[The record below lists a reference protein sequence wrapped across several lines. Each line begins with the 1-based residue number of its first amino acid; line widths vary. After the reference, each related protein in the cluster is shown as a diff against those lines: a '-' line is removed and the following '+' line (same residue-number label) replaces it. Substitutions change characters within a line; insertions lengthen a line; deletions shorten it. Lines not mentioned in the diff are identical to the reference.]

1 MKKLFLKSLAL
12 FALCVSLAGPTTI
25 MAQDHGPAKNAP
37 ATTAP
42 AATAPAPAVNITA
55 DSSPMD
61 LARAAFTAQGGEKFR
76 QVQNMM
82 LRGSVSLYPP
92 NSPQSIPGAF
102 SIVTANE
109 KMRMEID
116 ARPII
121 VFKQIYDGQ
130 QSYSSMPNVQVP
142 PLSKFGLNVL
152 SKFDQ
157 AGYKVTAI
165 ANKKKMRGFRIVDP
179 DDYTTDFY
187 IDPANGR
194 VMEFFLYYNGF
205 TFGTANSKF
214 KEVDGV
220 LIPFSF
226 SQRFEMPQGAFFAEY
241 TVKEAKLNQT
251 LGDDAFAIPR

>member
-1 MKKLFLKSLAL
+1 MRNSFIPAALLSLVFTVGVCGQEPAPKNGT
-12 FALCVSLAGPTTI
+12 AGSPS
-25 MAQDHGPAKNAP
+25 
-37 ATTAP
+37 TTASTP
-42 AATAPAPAVNITA
+42 AISISETST
-55 DSSPMD
+55 PMD

-109 KMRMEID
+109 KLRMEID

-121 VFKQIYDGQ
+121 TFKQIYDGQ

-142 PLSKFGLNVL
+142 PLSRFGLNVL

-157 AGYKVTAI
+157 QGYKVTAI
-165 ANKKKMRGFRIVDP
+165 PNKKKLRGFRIADP
-179 DDYTTDFY
+179 EDYTTDFY

-194 VMEFFLYYNGF
+194 VMEFLLYYNGF

-241 TVKEAKLNQT
+241 SVKEVKLNQT
-251 LGDDAFAIPR
+251 LAEDVFAIPR

>member
-1 MKKLFLKSLAL
+1 MKILKSLAIFICL
-12 FALCVSLAGPTTI
+12 TGLAS
-25 MAQDHGPAKNAP
+25 AQEHAPAKS
-37 ATTAP
+37 AP
-42 AATAPAPAVNITA
+42 AATSAAAPPAAVNITPE
-55 DSSPMD
+55 STPME

-76 QVQNMM
+76 QVQNTM

-102 SIVTANE
+102 SMVMADD
-109 KMRMEID
+109 KLRMEID

-142 PLSKFGLNVL
+142 PLSKYGLQVL
-152 SKFDQ
+152 RKFDQ
-157 AGYKVTAI
+157 PGYKVTAI
-165 ANKKKMRGFRIVDP
+165 PNKKKLRGFRIADP
-179 DDYTTDFY
+179 EDYTTDFY
-187 IDPANGR
+187 IDPATGQ
-194 VMEFFLYYNGF
+194 VMEFLYYFNGY
-205 TFGTANSKF
+205 TFGTAHTKF

-241 TVKEAKLNQT
+241 SVKEAKLNQT
-251 LGDDAFAIPR
+251 LGDDAFVIPR